1 MFAKRLDE
9 IMNIAGVSNSTTGR
23 ATAIS
28 GAHIGRLR
36 NGTRPLPKEHD
47 FLTPLCEYLARHI
60 TKDYQLTALVNL
72 TGMNED
78 SAGDSQKTA
87 LYLENWLQEKPEDSA
102 AGRFISGF
110 SSYAAV
116 SGAPS
121 QSETLEN
128 EEKTDSESYYYGN
141 EGKRRAV
148 IRFFQAVLREKKPQT
163 LLLYSDEPFAWLY
176 EDVVFVRQ
184 WMKLFGTVLKK
195 GNRVK
200 IVHTV
205 SRDMNEM
212 MEGLIKWIPIYMTGA
227 IEPYYY
233 PRLRDGLFQRT
244 MFIAPDTTA
253 VTSTAVQQN
262 TDRNLNSYVE
272 DKNAVT
278 ALTVE
283 FEQFLAQCRPL
294 MRIFPLQKGREF
306 IGEMNALAAAEGEC
320 IVSSDMPLLFSMPEA
335 LAREIS
341 EAFESPAFYD
351 SWRESVLQ
359 FEHNINSRRITEIIL
374 SPATVLRHPDSL
386 KLPMGSFLLAKD
398 FQYTEAQYLSQIARL
413 EELQEQFDNFTVIR
427 KDKQPTNVLL
437 YYKEYQGAVVA
448 KTTIP
453 SAAFTFSEQ
462 NMVVALGDYLKNEM
476 E

>member
-148 IRFFQAVLREKKPQT
+148 IRFFHWIR
-163 LLLYSDEPFAWLY
+163 
-176 EDVVFVRQ
+176 
-184 WMKLFGTVLKK
+184 GTWRRSCAPR
-195 GNRVK
+195 GPG
-200 IVHTV
+200 
-205 SRDMNEM
+205 S
-212 MEGLIKWIPIYMTGA
+212 TGS
-227 IEPYYY
+227 
-233 PRLRDGLFQRT
+233 
-244 MFIAPDTTA
+244 APSCA
-253 VTSTAVQQN
+253 
-262 TDRNLNSYVE
+262 
-272 DKNAVT
+272 
-278 ALTVE
+278 
-283 FEQFLAQCRPL
+283 RPL
-294 MRIFPLQKGREF
+294 
-306 IGEMNALAAAEGEC
+306 
-320 IVSSDMPLLFSMPEA
+320 
-335 LAREIS
+335 
-341 EAFESPAFYD
+341 
-351 SWRESVLQ
+351 
-359 FEHNINSRRITEIIL
+359 
-374 SPATVLRHPDSL
+374 
-386 KLPMGSFLLAKD
+386 
-398 FQYTEAQYLSQIARL
+398 
-413 EELQEQFDNFTVIR
+413 
-427 KDKQPTNVLL
+427 
-437 YYKEYQGAVVA
+437 
-448 KTTIP
+448 KT
-453 SAAFTFSEQ
+453 SAATTTSC
-462 NMVVALGDYLKNEM
+462 VRG
-476 E
+476 